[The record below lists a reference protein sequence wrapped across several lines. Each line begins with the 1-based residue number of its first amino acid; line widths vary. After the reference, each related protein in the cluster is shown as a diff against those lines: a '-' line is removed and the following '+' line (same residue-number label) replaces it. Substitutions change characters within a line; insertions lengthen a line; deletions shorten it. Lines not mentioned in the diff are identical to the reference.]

1 PFGSDLAR
9 PRPVAQPL
17 ASASFIMDS
26 LLFSPMVRP
35 GSTSTTTRSSKQGQS
50 VAYCA
55 AEAQNP
61 AQAPLCPLG
70 NAFAQGESVLAS
82 GEVSGHTSIG
92 MSPAG
97 GVAVMTMRSRSPAVD
112 WRCKS
117 PVRQQPHMVAC
128 TMPGTPTGKHR
139 YVQVA
144 QSHGSFRMAQ

>member
-35 GSTSTTTRSSKQGQS
+35 G
-50 VAYCA
+50 A

-61 AQAPLCPLG
+61 AQVERLCSSTSGKAPLCPLG

>member
-35 GSTSTTTRSSKQGQS
+35 G
-50 VAYCA
+50 A